1 MKVLQILKTIR
12 NVRLVFSNIP
22 ERQKEVLYAIAKD
35 GEARQVTS
43 SAFIK
48 RHRLASASAV
58 QSAIKKLLD
67 KDFITEINK
76 TYSLTD
82 RLFAL
87 WIKTVYGT
95 GFRL

>member
-1 MKVLQILKTIR
+1 M
-12 NVRLVFSNIP
+12 
-22 ERQKEVLYAIAKD
+22 LYAIAKD

-87 WIKTVYGT
+87 WIKKRFTEPVSGYKQNIPLHRCT
-95 GFRL
+95 PNKKHGFCPKAG